1 MADGTAAFC
10 AGILVSVLTRGMQ
23 VMKLSKITRN
33 IAGCLA
39 VSIFC
44 GLAYAVG
51 MGEHLDYM
59 IIGSVMPMV
68 PGVAFINAIRE
79 IVNEDYISGAVRM
92 LDTVTV
98 FLCIASGVGVG
109 ILVLNHILGGV
120 FL

>member
-1 MADGTAAFC
+1 
-10 AGILVSVLTRGMQ
+10 
-23 VMKLSKITRN
+23 
-33 IAGCLA
+33 
-39 VSIFC
+39 
-44 GLAYAVG
+44 
-51 MGEHLDYM
+51 M